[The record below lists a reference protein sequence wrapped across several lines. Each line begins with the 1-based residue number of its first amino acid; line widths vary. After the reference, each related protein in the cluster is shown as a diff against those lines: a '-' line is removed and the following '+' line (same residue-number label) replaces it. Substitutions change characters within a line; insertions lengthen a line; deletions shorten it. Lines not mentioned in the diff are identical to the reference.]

1 MTRKDNDEAFNEN
14 RRQKRLVRPPCTT
27 TFINAAGKEATEY
40 PAVLCSFEC
49 DTCGWN
55 PEVKKQRVD
64 RMLAELSAKRA
75 KAQKKSRKKG
85 GS

>member
-1 MTRKDNDEAFNEN
+1 MTRKGNDEAFNEN
-14 RRQKRLVRPPCTT
+14 RRQKRLVHPPCTT
-27 TFINAAGKEATEY
+27 TVINAAGKEVTEY
-40 PAVLCSFEC
+40 PAVLCNFEC

-55 PEVKKQRVD
+55 PAVKKQRVD
-64 RMLAELSAKRA
+64 RMLTELSAKRA